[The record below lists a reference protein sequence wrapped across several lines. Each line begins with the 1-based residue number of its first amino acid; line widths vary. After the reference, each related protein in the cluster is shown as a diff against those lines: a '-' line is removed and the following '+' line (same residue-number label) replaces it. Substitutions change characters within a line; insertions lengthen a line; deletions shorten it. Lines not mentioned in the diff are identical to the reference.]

1 MKIIEMLNLLPDYIG
16 KGIIQL
22 LVITLCG
29 VIVAWITTYIF
40 GRKSEINAVEGV
52 LLKRKLEIYEELGG
66 KLEALKALVLIP
78 ADIHEVAMNE
88 LKKMGITFNPINSDQ
103 LFCIF
108 DSPKNLT
115 EEFFS
120 IDRYIATKR
129 LYFDNDVFIQTLRF
143 QNYFACLRNL
153 LVEFERPF
161 IDKHMSLDKKE
172 VASAER
178 ALTVELGMILQNELM
193 DEMDKVVN
201 TMKNSFKNLSFDHR
215 DEIEYTYDFF
225 NSPDGP
231 ILSDL
236 CRTKLFKEGEE
247 IMKVV
252 TNATALGMAAN
263 IVSDKQQKK

>member
-1 MKIIEMLNLLPDYIG
+1 
-16 KGIIQL
+16 
-22 LVITLCG
+22 
-29 VIVAWITTYIF
+29 
-40 GRKSEINAVEGV
+40 
-52 LLKRKLEIYEELGG
+52 
-66 KLEALKALVLIP
+66 
-78 ADIHEVAMNE
+78 
-88 LKKMGITFNPINSDQ
+88 
-103 LFCIF
+103 
-108 DSPKNLT
+108 
-115 EEFFS
+115 
-120 IDRYIATKR
+120 
-129 LYFDNDVFIQTLRF
+129 
-143 QNYFACLRNL
+143 
-153 LVEFERPF
+153 
-161 IDKHMSLDKKE
+161 
-172 VASAER
+172 
-178 ALTVELGMILQNELM
+178 MILQNELM